1 MIDEKIDQVLRTLE
15 KQAKFEEEYHDKVG
29 RSERMLS
36 ITRNIGLFYNIFL
49 RSTGAKN
56 ILEIGTS
63 VGYSTIWF
71 AEALRENLGT
81 KIISLEQDSKKIER
95 AKKNFVTAGVEQYI
109 EILQGD
115 ALETLSKISNQK
127 ESLNKFD
134 FIFIDADK
142 ERYIQYFDMS
152 LPLLKKGGVIGADN
166 IVYPERFNELM
177 KDYVNHVKNTPN
189 VRTVTIPIDNGE
201 EITMKLSD

>member
-1 MIDEKIDQVLRTLE
+1 MIDEKIDQVLRRLE
-15 KQAKFEEEYHDKVG
+15 KQAKFEEEYQDKVG

-95 AKKNFVTAGVEQYI
+95 AKKNFVTAGIEQYV

-127 ESLNKFD
+127 ESLSKFD

-166 IVYPERFNELM
+166 IVYPERFNEMM

>member
-1 MIDEKIDQVLRTLE
+1 
-15 KQAKFEEEYHDKVG
+15 
-29 RSERMLS
+29 MLS

-95 AKKNFVTAGVEQYI
+95 AKKNFVTAGVEQYV

-127 ESLNKFD
+127 ESLSKFD

>member
-15 KQAKFEEEYHDKVG
+15 KQAKFEEEYQDKVE

-95 AKKNFVTAGVEQYI
+95 AKKNFVTAGVEQYV

-127 ESLNKFD
+127 ESLSKFD

-166 IVYPERFNELM
+166 IVYPERFNEMM

-201 EITMKLSD
+201 EITMKLYD

>member
-15 KQAKFEEEYHDKVG
+15 KQAKFEEEYQDKVG

-127 ESLNKFD
+127 ESLSKFD

-166 IVYPERFNELM
+166 IVYPERFNEMM
-177 KDYVNHVKNTPN
+177 KDYVNHVKNIPN

>member
-1 MIDEKIDQVLRTLE
+1 MIDEKIDQVLRRLE
-15 KQAKFEEEYHDKVG
+15 KQAKFEEEYQDKVE

-95 AKKNFVTAGVEQYI
+95 AKKNFVTAGIEQYV

-127 ESLNKFD
+127 ESLSKFD

-166 IVYPERFNELM
+166 IVYPERFNEMM

>member
-15 KQAKFEEEYHDKVG
+15 KQAKFEEEYQDKVE

-95 AKKNFVTAGVEQYI
+95 AKKNFVTAGVEQYV

-127 ESLNKFD
+127 ESLSKFD

-177 KDYVNHVKNTPN
+177 KDYVNHVKNIPN

>member
-15 KQAKFEEEYHDKVG
+15 KQAKFEEEYQDKVE

-95 AKKNFVTAGVEQYI
+95 AKKNFVTAGVEQYV

-127 ESLNKFD
+127 ESLSKFD

-166 IVYPERFNELM
+166 IVYPERFNEMM

>member
-15 KQAKFEEEYHDKVG
+15 KQAKFEEEYQDKVE

-95 AKKNFVTAGVEQYI
+95 AKKNFVTAGIEQYV

-127 ESLNKFD
+127 ESLSKFD

>member
-1 MIDEKIDQVLRTLE
+1 VIDEKIDQVLRTLE
-15 KQAKFEEEYHDKVG
+15 KQAKFEEEYQDKVE

-49 RSTGAKN
+49 RSIGAKN

-95 AKKNFVTAGVEQYI
+95 AKKNFVTAGLEQYV
-109 EILQGD
+109 EIIQGD
-115 ALETLSKISNQK
+115 ALDTLSKISNQN
-127 ESLNKFD
+127 ESLGKFD

-152 LPLLKKGGVIGADN
+152 LPLLKKGGIIGADN
-166 IVYPERFNELM
+166 IVHPERFNEMM
-177 KDYVNHVKNTPN
+177 KDYVNHVKNNPN

>member
-1 MIDEKIDQVLRTLE
+1 VIDEKIDQVLRTLE
-15 KQAKFEEEYHDKVG
+15 KQAKFEEEYQDKVE

-95 AKKNFVTAGVEQYI
+95 AEKNFVTAGIEQYV

-127 ESLNKFD
+127 ESLSKFD

-166 IVYPERFNELM
+166 IVYPERFNEMM

>member
-1 MIDEKIDQVLRTLE
+1 MIDEKIDQVLRRLE
-15 KQAKFEEEYHDKVG
+15 KQAKFEEEYQDKVG

-95 AKKNFVTAGVEQYI
+95 AKKNFVTAGIEQYV

-115 ALETLSKISNQK
+115 ALETLSEISNRK
-127 ESLNKFD
+127 ESLSKFD

-166 IVYPERFNELM
+166 IVYPERFNEMM

>member
-1 MIDEKIDQVLRTLE
+1 VIDEKIDQVLRTLE
-15 KQAKFEEEYHDKVG
+15 KQAKFEEEYQDKVG

-95 AKKNFVTAGVEQYI
+95 AKKNFVTAGIEQYV

-127 ESLNKFD
+127 ESLSKFD

-166 IVYPERFNELM
+166 IVYPERFNEMM

>member
-15 KQAKFEEEYHDKVG
+15 KQAKFEEEYQDKVE

-127 ESLNKFD
+127 ESLSKFD

-177 KDYVNHVKNTPN
+177 KDYVNHVKNIPN

>member
-1 MIDEKIDQVLRTLE
+1 MIDEKIDQVLRRLE
-15 KQAKFEEEYHDKVG
+15 KQAKFEEEYQDKVE

-95 AKKNFVTAGVEQYI
+95 AKKNFVTAGIEQYV

-127 ESLNKFD
+127 ESLSKFD

-152 LPLLKKGGVIGADN
+152 LPLLKKGGIIGADN
-166 IVYPERFNELM
+166 IVYPERFNEMM

>member
-15 KQAKFEEEYHDKVG
+15 KQAKFEEEYQDKVE

-95 AKKNFVTAGVEQYI
+95 AKKNFVTAGIEQYV

-127 ESLNKFD
+127 ESLSKFD

-152 LPLLKKGGVIGADN
+152 LPLLKKGGIIGADN
-166 IVYPERFNELM
+166 IVYPERFNEMM

>member
-1 MIDEKIDQVLRTLE
+1 VIDEKIDQVLRTLE
-15 KQAKFEEEYHDKVG
+15 KQAKFEEEYQDKVE

-95 AKKNFVTAGVEQYI
+95 AKKNFVTAGIEQYV

-127 ESLNKFD
+127 ESLSKFD

-166 IVYPERFNELM
+166 IVYPERFNEMM

>member
-15 KQAKFEEEYHDKVG
+15 KQAKFEEEYQDKVG

-36 ITRNIGLFYNIFL
+36 ITRTIGLFYNIFL

-95 AKKNFVTAGVEQYI
+95 AKKNFVTAGIEQYV

-127 ESLNKFD
+127 ESLSKFD

-152 LPLLKKGGVIGADN
+152 LPLLKKGGIIGADN
-166 IVYPERFNELM
+166 IVYPERFNEMM

>member
-15 KQAKFEEEYHDKVG
+15 KQAKFEEEYQDKVE

-95 AKKNFVTAGVEQYI
+95 AKKNFVTAGIEQYV

-127 ESLNKFD
+127 ESLSKFD

-166 IVYPERFNELM
+166 IVYPERFNEMM

>member
-1 MIDEKIDQVLRTLE
+1 VIDEKIDQVLRTLE
-15 KQAKFEEEYHDKVG
+15 KQAKFEEEYQDKVE

-95 AKKNFVTAGVEQYI
+95 AKKNFVTAGIEQYI

-127 ESLNKFD
+127 ESLSKFD

-166 IVYPERFNELM
+166 IVYPERFNEMM

-201 EITMKLSD
+201 EITMKLFD

>member
-15 KQAKFEEEYHDKVG
+15 KQAKFEEEYQDKVG

-95 AKKNFVTAGVEQYI
+95 AKKNFVTAGIEQYV

-127 ESLNKFD
+127 ESLSKFD

-166 IVYPERFNELM
+166 IVYPERFNEMM